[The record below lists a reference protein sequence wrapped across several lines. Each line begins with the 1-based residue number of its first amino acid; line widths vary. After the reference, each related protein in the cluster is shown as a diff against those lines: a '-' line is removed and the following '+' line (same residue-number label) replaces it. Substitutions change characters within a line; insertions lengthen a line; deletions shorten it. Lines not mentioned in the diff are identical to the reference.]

1 MSCFANLFGIDDDE
15 RELLALYEQQER
27 DLLEDIERDRV
38 ERMQEHA
45 ARNLLYGERCR
56 VDAAPINPPLT
67 GAQPVAL
74 STARAQTTAGT
85 PEAAGVP
92 REHPHFDPSTTAAPG
107 LGPEAA

>member
-1 MSCFANLFGIDDDE
+1 MTCFANLFGIDDDE

-56 VDAAPINPPLT
+56 VDAAPIDPPLT
-67 GAQPVAL
+67 GTQPVGD
-74 STARAQTTAGT
+74 STARAQTTAARH
-85 PEAAGVP
+85 AAGVP